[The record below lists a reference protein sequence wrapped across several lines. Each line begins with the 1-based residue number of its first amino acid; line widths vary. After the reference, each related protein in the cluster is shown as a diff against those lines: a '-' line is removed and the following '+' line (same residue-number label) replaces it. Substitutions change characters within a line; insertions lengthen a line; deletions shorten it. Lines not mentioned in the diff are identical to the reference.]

1 MTVLQS
7 LKQNKATQ
15 QVKRMLDIVSCGL
28 VESPVKVEFRDG
40 SPSAGIVGFNGSVHC
55 INIPYS
61 NFIKAENRR
70 IAEGQIVHESFHH
83 KYSKFEWLIK
93 AGAEGFGSLCNA
105 IEDPR
110 VNTKGMK
117 EYRGAR
123 QIIELRLGIGL
134 SKGLLLTY
142 TGNGYQDIC
151 ALTNYYLTVKM
162 QGSKILENAAV
173 ELFETMKS
181 VYGARVVSEL
191 VSILN
196 RCARECD
203 SSKSAYVF
211 AKEIHLWALQQ
222 DGEPQSQQPKPQDEN
237 LQGKNEESNTPPN
250 KSGLDDKS
258 ESNKLNSSNEG
269 NDKSDKSNPSSA
281 SDKDDSE
288 APSDSYGDKDDSEAP
303 SDSDSDKDD
312 SEAPS
317 DSDSDKDDS
326 EAPSDSDS
334 DKDDSEAPSD
344 SDSDKDDSEAPSDQD
359 GLQQDTSKQCK
370 DYEQSISE
378 SYSSE
383 IGNDPYDLSLKLM
396 VHLKSEAGKS
406 NYQDDMPTPLVINN
420 ITTAREYISKI
431 RGQELLSEDEIFRS
445 ANMLVAK
452 IRNPLDRILK
462 AKNWVRESI
471 NRKGDEISGSNLYRC
486 ATDGK
491 CFVEETRGIAMNT
504 SVITLIDRSS
514 SMSGDNINSATVS
527 GVALGLALE
536 KLNVKNKIASYSS
549 CELGYFTHKA
559 SNALMRNSRNTLR
572 IPTSKSTPTGDAI
585 VNAISDFSN
594 DTSEKKL
601 IILLTDGVAD
611 NITTAL
617 MAIELA
623 EEKNIRVIVIGLGK
637 RDCVFAAYK
646 NVYRINS
653 HLEIASAFIKITKDN
668 LF

>member
-281 SDKDDSE
+281 
-288 APSDSYGDKDDSEAP
+288 
-303 SDSDSDKDD
+303 
-312 SEAPS
+312 
-317 DSDSDKDDS
+317 
-326 EAPSDSDS
+326 
-334 DKDDSEAPSD
+334 
-344 SDSDKDDSEAPSDQD
+344 SDKDDSEAPSDQD